1 LRHGIFAGKSEI
13 GKTNE
18 KLGRSGQTGY
28 NMTQHIARATMIE
41 IRTASQVLLVETTGL
56 TFDFSALIGNRVWP
70 AISLAFLMM
79 LAPSLSAQEQLY
91 PNIADIQGTPVPG
104 TSIVAGGTVV
114 PPQGSPIASQ
124 TGGDVQVANSKTV
137 PKGDTWVQPPAE
149 LQSLIAQGSVPT
161 SLDELRLLQRQT
173 QLVASRAAE
182 CTVSVQI
189 GPAQGCGVIISESG
203 FVLTAAHVAMRPR
216 KSAVLTLA
224 DGRTVTATTRGM
236 NRFVDAGL
244 MKIDDGQN
252 GGKPW
257 PCATPGTSKD
267 LTSGMWCIATGHPGG
282 YERERG
288 MVTRVGRILDVRKNS
303 LVTDCAL
310 IGGDSGGPLFDLSG
324 RLIAVHSRI
333 GNDVADNLHVP
344 IDHYDECWDQMSR
357 GDSWGFLRGFKPMF
371 GVRGNGADQANVV
384 EVYAG
389 SPAKEAGIEPGDVI
403 ERFGDVQVAGFES
416 LKTAVSDTMPGERV
430 KVWVRREGRLI
441 QVIVE
446 IGRADED

>member
-1 LRHGIFAGKSEI
+1 MSRRTVQTI
-13 GKTNE
+13 TT
-18 KLGRSGQTGY
+18 QTG
-28 NMTQHIARATMIE
+28 TH
-41 IRTASQVLLVETTGL
+41 SQVLLVETSGL
-56 TFDFSALIGNRVWP
+56 TFDFSAKRDKGVSL
-70 AISLAFLMM
+70 AILLAFLMM
-79 LAPSLSAQEQLY
+79 LAPALSAQDQFY
-91 PNIADIQGTPVPG
+91 PNGSVIQGGLVPG
-104 TSIVAGGTVV
+104 TVIVPDAAVV
-114 PPQGSPIASQ
+114 SPQSSPIAGQ
-124 TGGDVQVANSKTV
+124 AGADVDAVNTKTI
-137 PKGDTWVQPPAE
+137 PKGDTWVEPPVT
-149 LQSLIAQGSVPT
+149 LQNLLAQGGVPA
-161 SLDELRLLQRQT
+161 SIDELRLLQRQT

-216 KSAVLTLA
+216 KSATLTLA

-282 YERERG
+282 YERARG
-288 MVTRVGRILDVRKNS
+288 MVTRVGRILDVRNDS

-430 KVWVRREGRLI
+430 KVWVRREGHLI